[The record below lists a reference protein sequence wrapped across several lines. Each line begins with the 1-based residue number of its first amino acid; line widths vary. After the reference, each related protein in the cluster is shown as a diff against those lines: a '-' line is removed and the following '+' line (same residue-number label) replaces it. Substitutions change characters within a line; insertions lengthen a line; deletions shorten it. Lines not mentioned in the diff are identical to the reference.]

1 MYKSIKVDEA
11 THRALKE
18 GAFNRDITIKEHI
31 SEIAKNLVNGIIFD
45 VEAHDTEWLEAVRN
59 DIEIELEKRKNNYLV
74 DKENNI
80 KETKYVADYR
90 KR

>member
-45 VEAHDTEWLEAVRN
+45 VEAHDTEWLEAVRD
-59 DIEIELEKRKNNYLV
+59 DIEIELEKRKKQLSS
-74 DKENNI
+74 
-80 KETKYVADYR
+80 
-90 KR
+90 

>member
-45 VEAHDTEWLEAVRN
+45 VEAHDTEWLEAVRD

-74 DKENNI
+74 DKESKKTDDKI
-80 KETKYVADYR
+80 IDYR
-90 KR
+90 KRG